1 MVRRSFIPLIVLALG
16 IAATPAFPQQSPAIS
31 QPDARQ
37 VADTIENQWQTNY
50 NAGNAAAIA
59 RMFAADGTYAPS
71 AGPVLSGPQAI
82 EKALAARIKSGWT
95 KLSLTVLEAHSAGNT
110 AWVLGEYS
118 YVGSG
123 QSSGKQIGGRFVKV
137 LTQDGTEWRIR
148 MLISNVTPPAGQG
161 TTTVPPSTMG
171 SPR

>member
-37 VADTIENQWQTNY
+37 VADTIENQWMTNY
-50 NAGNAAAIA
+50 NAGNAAGIG
-59 RMFAADGTYAPS
+59 RMFAADGTYATA
-71 AGPVLSGPQAI
+71 AGSVLSGPQAI
-82 EKALAARIKSGWT
+82 EKALAARIKLGWT
-95 KLSLTVLEAHSAGNT
+95 KVTTTVSEAHTAGN
-110 AWVLGEYS
+110 AVWIFGEYS
-118 YVGSG
+118 IVGSG
-123 QSSGKQIGGRFVKV
+123 QNSGKQISGRYVKV
-137 LTQDGTEWRIR
+137 LTQDGADWRIR
-148 MLISNVTPPAGQG
+148 MLISNLTPPAGQG